1 MNNKNIQL
9 IKQNIYIMQFICI
22 MNAFINKLLE
32 KTIKKNH
39 QLNKTQIFK
48 SLHDDIFS
56 LLKKM
61 LIKKKYKFKNK
72 YKLKKI
78 NIKND
83 AKIKINIKNDA
94 KIKININE
102 LLILLKLLSKYQ
114 VKNKNDRKFT
124 RLKKRINN
132 NKFNN
137 RQKNN
142 DG

>member
-9 IKQNIYIMQFICI
+9 IKQNVYIMQFIYI

-39 QLNKTQIFK
+39 SLNKTQIFN
-48 SLHDDIFS
+48 SLHENIFS

-61 LIKKKYKFKNK
+61 LIQKK

-78 NIKND
+78 KIRNNV
-83 AKIKINIKNDA
+83 KIKCNINK
-94 KIKININE
+94 KIKETINK
-102 LLILLKLLSKYQ
+102 LLEILKLLSKYQ
-114 VKNKNDRKFT
+114 VKNKNDRHFI
-124 RLKKRINN
+124 RSKKRINN

-137 RQKNN
+137 RKNIN

>member
-9 IKQNIYIMQFICI
+9 IKQNVYIMQFIYI

-61 LIKKKYKFKNK
+61 LRKKKYKFKNK

-83 AKIKINIKNDA
+83 AKIKININ
-94 KIKININE
+94 N
-102 LLILLKLLSKYQ
+102 LLKLLKILSKYQ

-137 RQKNN
+137 RQKIN